1 MVWAPTNG
9 FRFRRPMPADTL
21 LRRLCETFT
30 DLGPATTADPA
41 DALARLRSMR
51 QRLNEIVS
59 DARES
64 HAAATAGADVQPGA
78 QPDDADGRGDSVDRG
93 PSSAA

>member
-1 MVWAPTNG
+1 MMPAPTNG

-30 DLGPATTADPA
+30 DLGPATTADPG

-64 HAAATAGADVQPGA
+64 HAAATAGPNVQSDTQADAAV
-78 QPDDADGRGDSVDRG
+78 GRSDSRG
-93 PSSAA
+93 REPSSAA